1 MHFVSQQLF
10 PDVNLEEST
19 NKFIAPAK
27 STVERIEV
35 FACEDNAKNGIVSF
49 VGKSSESVELVPQQ
63 LTLGAETRLRISW
76 STLKDFDPEKL
87 EVKLDGFT
95 SIGMI
100 QVYLKLGI
108 LLISFTKQRPSPRL
122 A

>member
-27 STVERIEV
+27 FTVERIEV

-108 LLISFTKQRPSPRL
+108 LLISFTRQRPSPRL

>member
-1 MHFVSQQLF
+1 MTKTESTCPIKYSSKDTCNLHFVLHQLF

-27 STVERIEV
+27 FSVERIEV
-35 FACEDNAKNGIVSF
+35 FDCENNAEKGIVSI

-76 STLKDFDPEKL
+76 STLTNFDPEKL

-100 QVYLKLGI
+100 YV
-108 LLISFTKQRPSPRL
+108 
-122 A
+122 